1 MSHGVQH
8 REEKRRTGGNLVK
21 LYVRVQGDVLLY
33 RKLFKFRDK
42 VSVVIKIYGKVRV
55 KIVEAFLKTF
65 TRNEFFDSTFSCLIR
80 DKLVVYIKKKVVLQ
94 ISDSI
99 RSSLIIVQVFFYPST
114 IENGQK
120 RVY

>member
-80 DKLVVYIKKKVVLQ
+80 DKLVVYIKKKLSYKSQ
-94 ISDSI
+94 ILLDHH
-99 RSSLIIVQVFFYPST
+99 
-114 IENGQK
+114 
-120 RVY
+120 